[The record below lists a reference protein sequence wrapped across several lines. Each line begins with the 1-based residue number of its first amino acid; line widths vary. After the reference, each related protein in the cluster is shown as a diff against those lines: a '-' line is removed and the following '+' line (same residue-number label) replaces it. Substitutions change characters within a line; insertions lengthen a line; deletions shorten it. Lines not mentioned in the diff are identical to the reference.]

1 MLSFG
6 FLMLGFLAL
15 APIFSEGEET
25 SNNQSFVDILIPKT
39 SENKTFRNKL
49 ARNTDLLNF
58 NPVFSTSQDDFDS
71 LGIWRDWYQGK

>member
-6 FLMLGFLAL
+6 FLLLGFLAI

-39 SENKTFRNKL
+39 SDNTTFRNKL
-49 ARNTDLLNF
+49 AGNNDLLNF
-58 NPVFSTSQDDFDS
+58 KPVFTTSKDDFDS
-71 LGIWRDWYQGK
+71 LGIWRDWYK